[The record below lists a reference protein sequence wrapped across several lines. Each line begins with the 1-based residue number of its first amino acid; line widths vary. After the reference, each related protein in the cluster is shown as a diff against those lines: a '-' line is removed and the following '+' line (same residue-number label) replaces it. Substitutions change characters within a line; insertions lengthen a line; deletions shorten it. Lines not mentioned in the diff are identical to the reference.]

1 MIISIVVAVSKNSVI
16 GRDNGMPWRLS
27 TDLQRFKKLTLGK
40 PVVMGRKTWESLG
53 RPLPGRTNIV
63 ITRDA
68 TYQAEGAVVVP
79 TIDAALQ
86 AGEQAAND
94 AGVDEI
100 CIIGGAQIY
109 AQALKQEVDKV
120 TCLHVTHI
128 DAEIDGDAFF
138 APIDPKIWQIVSEE
152 TVPAGEKD
160 NYSTRYVVYTRR

>member
-1 MIISIVVAVSKNSVI
+1 MIISVVVAVSKNGVI

-27 TDLQRFKKLTLGK
+27 TDLQRFKKLTFGK

-68 TYQAEGAVVVP
+68 AYKADGAVVVP
-79 TIDAALQ
+79 SIDAALKV
-86 AGEQAAND
+86 GEQAARD
-94 AGVDEI
+94 ADVNEI

-109 AQALKQEVDKV
+109 AQAMDKA
-120 TCLHVTHI
+120 THLHVTHI

-138 APIDPKIWQIVSEE
+138 SIVDPKIWQIVSEE
-152 TVPAGEKD
+152 NVPPGEKD
-160 NYSTRYVVYTRR
+160 NYATRYVVYTRR